1 MGLLKAV
8 SASKSVELINV
19 ILYASY
25 KGGVLVREDYVVC
38 FLLYVY
44 IWDLLF
50 Y

>member
-25 KGGVLVREDYVVC
+25 KEGVLVREDYVVC